1 MIDTENGRYLIGL
14 DIGTGSAKAVAI
26 NEAGNIIADAQ
37 VFYSTLSAKPGYSEQ
52 DPEVIWSA
60 FTNCINKIIETIKSP
75 PISIS
80 LSSAMHSLM
89 VIDQNGKAITNLI
102 TWADTRSE
110 KIAERTRQLPIA
122 ENIYKETG
130 TPIHSMSPLCKII
143 WLKENDSGIFQ
154 TAFKF
159 GSIKEY
165 IWYKL
170 FGVWEVDHSVASA
183 TGLFNIDTFDWNA
196 VSLKLCGINSQQL
209 SSLVGTNFTRKN
221 LNSSVASL
229 LNIPATTPFCIG
241 ASDGCLANIG
251 SYSTEPG
258 TAALTIGTS
267 GAVRI
272 ASATPIFNFSAM
284 TFNYVLDEKMFIC
297 GGPVNNGGN
306 VIAWLFKTFLNNSTP
321 SEKDYED
328 FFKTIDTI
336 PAGSNGLIFLPYL
349 YGERA
354 PVWDEKACGVFLGIK
369 SFHSTGHFLR
379 AALEGIC
386 YSLNSILEIVESSS
400 EKVLQVNAS
409 GGFIHSATWLQILAN
424 ITGKNICVV
433 ETEDASSIGAA
444 LLNMKSINL
453 IPDYNALK
461 PSDNRLIHPYQRD
474 HETYEKYFPV
484 FKDVYKSLKEIM
496 HRVYEANV

>member
-1 MIDTENGRYLIGL
+1 MSDKEIGRYLIGL

-26 NEAGNIIADAQ
+26 NEAGKIIADAQ
-37 VFYSTLSAKPGYSEQ
+37 VFYSTQSAQPGYSEQ
-52 DPEVIWSA
+52 DPEVLWSA
-60 FTNCINKIIETIKSP
+60 FTNCINKIIETIKNP

-143 WLKENDSGIFQ
+143 WLKENEPGIFQ
-154 TAFKF
+154 SPFKF
-159 GSIKEY
+159 VSIKEY

-170 FGVWEVDHSVASA
+170 FGVWEVDHSIASA
-183 TGLFNIDTFDWNA
+183 TGLFNIETFDWNA

-209 SSLVGTNFTRKN
+209 SSLVATNFTRKN

-229 LNIPATTPFCIG
+229 LNIPATTPLCIG
-241 ASDGCLANIG
+241 ASDGCLANVG

-272 ASATPIFNFSAM
+272 ASANPIFNFSAM